1 MIYIYDILLNFND
14 GILYEFYEWN
24 NNDQIENMKRIKLVK
39 ISKQDFDIFLNNK
52 IQVDSDFLIKIFK
65 TCEVYLN
72 KGIEVVDYSC
82 LFSDGMR
89 VLAIEFN
96 SKGISECKSKLLLD
110 EEEEISI
117 LASNLEFFDIKYS
130 IIKEENKNRFFTRKE
145 LKVRKYLTN
154 EIRDSYR
161 SKNFNK
167 LNFLYMEY
175 FDDKQSDLKKM
186 LDNLLSSMEEGLDT
200 KHLELYE
207 ILRLSHKKKQ
217 V

>member
-24 NNDQIENMKRIKLVK
+24 NNDNIENMKRIKLVK
-39 ISKQDFDIFLNNK
+39 LSKQDFDIFLNNK
-52 IQVDSDFLIKIFK
+52 IKADSEFLIKIFK

-117 LASNLEFFDIKYS
+117 LASNLENFDIKFS
-130 IIKEENKNRFFTRKE
+130 VVKEENKNRFFTRKE
-145 LKVRKYLTN
+145 IKIRKYLMN
-154 EIRDSYR
+154 EIKESYR
-161 SKNFNK
+161 SKNYNK

-175 FDDKQSDLKKM
+175 FDDKENDFKTM
-186 LDNLLSSMEEGLDT
+186 VDNLLSSMEEGLDN

-207 ILRLSHKKKQ
+207 ILRLSYKKKQ